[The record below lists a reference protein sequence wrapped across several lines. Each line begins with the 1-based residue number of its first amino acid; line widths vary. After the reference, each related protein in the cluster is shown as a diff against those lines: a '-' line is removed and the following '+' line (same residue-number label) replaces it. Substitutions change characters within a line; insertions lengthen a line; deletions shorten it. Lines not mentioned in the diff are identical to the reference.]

1 MSGEGTDPAEGEG
14 LLVPV
19 PDTGAGGYRV
29 EVRPGAL
36 DDLGPRCRRAVG
48 AHRYAVVADERVA
61 DHYAERALRSLEGA
75 GQPAE
80 LFTFPEGEAS
90 KSRERWGRLTDRML
104 EAGLSRDAAVVALG
118 GGVTGDLA
126 GFVAATYMRG
136 VPVVQVP
143 TSLLAMLDSSVGGKT
158 GVNTPAGKNLVGAF
172 HHPEHVLV
180 DPEVLA
186 TLDRRHLRAGLAEA
200 VKAAAI
206 ADGEL
211 FAWME
216 ERAGALA
223 AGEIGP
229 TTELVRRAVAIK
241 ADVVAR
247 DPEEAGR
254 RQILNF
260 GHTLGHALESTAG
273 LSGLHGEAVA
283 AGMVL
288 EARRGE
294 ETGVT
299 RPGTADRLR
308 SLLEAC
314 GIPPWPLERHDPREV
329 LEAARRDKKAREGG
343 VRLVL
348 LENIG
353 NVSRADG
360 RAWTHPVDEDRLLS
374 WLPRALRS
382 EQPSTD

>member
-1 MSGEGTDPAEGEG
+1 MS

-19 PDTGAGGYRV
+19 PGSGDDDYRV

-36 DDLGPRCRRAVG
+36 DELGARCRDEVG

-61 DHYAERALRSLEGA
+61 EGYAERALGSLEDA
-75 GQPAE
+75 GQTAD
-80 LFTFPEGEAS
+80 LFTFPQGEAS
-90 KSRERWGRLTDRML
+90 KTRERWARLTDRML
-104 EAGLSRDAAVVALG
+104 EAGLRRDAAIVALG

-158 GVNTPAGKNLVGAF
+158 GVNTAAGKNLVGAF
-172 HHPEHVLV
+172 HHPEHVLI
-180 DPEVLA
+180 DPEILS
-186 TLDRRHLRAGLAEA
+186 TLDRRELRAGLAEA

-206 ADGEL
+206 ADSEL

-216 ERAGALA
+216 SRAEALA
-223 AGEIGP
+223 AGEVGP
-229 TTELVRRAVAIK
+229 TGELVRRAVGIK

-254 RQILNF
+254 RQVLNF
-260 GHTLGHALESTAG
+260 GHTLGHALEATAG
-273 LSGLHGEAVA
+273 FSGLHGEAVA

-288 EARRGE
+288 EARWGE
-294 ETGVT
+294 DAGVT
-299 RPGTADRLR
+299 RPGTAERLS
-308 SLLEAC
+308 SLLDAC
-314 GIPPWPLERHDPREV
+314 GIRSWPLDRHAPGQV
-329 LEAARRDKKAREGG
+329 IEAARRDKKAREGN

-348 LENIG
+348 LREVGSVNRG
-353 NVSRADG
+353 G
-360 RAWTHPVDEDRLLS
+360 RRGWTHPVDEDRLLS
-374 WLPRALRS
+374 WLPRALRA
-382 EQPSTD
+382 EKLSTD

>member
-1 MSGEGTDPAEGEG
+1 MSGKGTDPAAGEG
-14 LLVPV
+14 LPVPV
-19 PDTGAGGYRV
+19 PESGDHGYRV

-36 DDLGPRCRRAVG
+36 DDLGPRCCREVA

-61 DHYAERALRSLEGA
+61 DHYGDRALDSLEGA
-75 GQPAE
+75 GQPAD

-90 KSRERWGRLTDRML
+90 KSREGWTRLTDRML

-158 GVNTPAGKNLVGAF
+158 GLNTPGGKNLVGAF

-206 ADGEL
+206 ADDEL

-254 RQILNF
+254 RQVLNF

-273 LSGLHGEAVA
+273 FSGLHGEAVA

-288 EARRGE
+288 EARWGEARGI
-294 ETGVT
+294 TA
-299 RPGTADRLR
+299 PGTADRLR

-314 GIPPWPLERHDPREV
+314 EIRPWSLERHDSREV
-329 LEAARRDKKAREGG
+329 LEAARRDKKSREGS

-348 LENIG
+348 LAEVG
-353 NVSRADG
+353 SVDRPGG
-360 RAWTHPVDEDRLLS
+360 RTWTHPVDEDRLRS
-374 WLPRALRS
+374 WLPGALRS

>member
-1 MSGEGTDPAEGEG
+1 MSGEGTYPAAGEG
-14 LLVPV
+14 LFVPV
-19 PDTGAGGYRV
+19 PDAGASGYRV
-29 EVRPGAL
+29 EVHPGAL
-36 DDLGPRCRRAVG
+36 DDLGPRCRREVG

-61 DHYAERALRSLEGA
+61 DHYGERALRSLEGA
-75 GQPAE
+75 GQPAD

-90 KSRERWGRLTDRML
+90 KTRERWARLTDRML

-206 ADGEL
+206 VDGEL

-216 ERAGALA
+216 GRAGALA
-223 AGEIGP
+223 DGEIGP

-254 RQILNF
+254 RQVLNF

-288 EARRGE
+288 EARWGEARGI
-294 ETGVT
+294 TA
-299 RPGTADRLR
+299 PGTADRLR
-308 SLLEAC
+308 SLVDAC
-314 GIPPWPLERHDPREV
+314 GIRPWPLERHSADDV
-329 LEAARRDKKAREGG
+329 LEAARRDKKSREGG
-343 VRLVL
+343 IRLVL
-348 LENIG
+348 LEDVG
-353 NVSRADG
+353 SVDRKDG
-360 RAWTHPVDEDRLLS
+360 WEWTHPIDEERLLS
-374 WLPRALRS
+374 WLPGALRA
-382 EQPSTD
+382 EQLSTD

>member
-1 MSGEGTDPAEGEG
+1 MGSASPEE
-14 LLVPV
+14 LVVPV
-19 PDTGAGGYRV
+19 PESGAGGYTV

-36 DDLGPRCRRAVG
+36 DDLGRRCSRRVG
-48 AHRYAVVADERVA
+48 AHRYAVVADGRVA
-61 DHYAERALRSLEGA
+61 GHYADRALESLEEA
-75 GQPAE
+75 GQAAG

-90 KSRERWGRLTDRML
+90 KTRNGWERLTDRML
-104 EAGLSRDAAVVALG
+104 EEGLGRDAAVVALG

-172 HHPEHVLV
+172 HHPEHVLI
-180 DPEVLA
+180 DPDVLS
-186 TLDRRHLRAGLAEA
+186 TLDRRELRAGLAEA

-206 ADGEL
+206 ADRDL
-211 FAWME
+211 FTWME
-216 ERAGALA
+216 ERADDLA
-223 AGEIGP
+223 GGRTGP
-229 TTELVRRAVAIK
+229 IAELVRRAVEIK
-241 ADVVAR
+241 AEVVAR
-247 DPEEAGR
+247 DPEESGR

-273 LSGLHGEAVA
+273 FAGLHGEAVA

-294 ETGVT
+294 ADGVT
-299 RPGTADRLR
+299 SPETADRLR
-308 SLLEAC
+308 SLIRAC
-314 GIPPWPLERHDPREV
+314 GIRPWPLDRHSPEEV
-329 LEAARRDKKAREGG
+329 LAAARRDKKSREGG

-348 LENIG
+348 LEGIG
-353 NVSRADG
+353 SVRREEG
-360 RAWTHPVDEDRLLS
+360 RAWTHPVDENHLRS

-382 EQPSTD
+382 EQHPTD